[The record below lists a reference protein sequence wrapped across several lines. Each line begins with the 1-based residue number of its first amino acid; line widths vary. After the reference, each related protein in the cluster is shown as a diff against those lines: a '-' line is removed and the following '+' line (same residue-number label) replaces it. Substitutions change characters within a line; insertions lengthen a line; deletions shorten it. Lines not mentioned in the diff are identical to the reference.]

1 MPSPINNLG
10 SALATQ
16 TASNKPAARV
26 AEKGTQTAPQPES
39 GGSDI
44 GALRQAAMAGP
55 GDFDREKVESIKQ
68 AIADGKY
75 VIDSRRIAE
84 SFFSLERSLY
94 GISSDSDQSK

>member
-1 MPSPINNLG
+1 MAIPINNLG
-10 SALATQ
+10 SSLATQ
-16 TASNKPAARV
+16 TASGKPAAKV
-26 AEKGTQTAPQPES
+26 AEKGTQAAPKSEA

-44 GALRQAAMAGP
+44 GALRQAAMASP
-55 GDFDREKVESIKQ
+55 ADFDRDKVESIKQ

-94 GISSDSDQSK
+94 GISSESDQSK